1 MRVGRQIGRGPE
13 EVYAMIRE
21 AAVAGRFYPGTRDTL
36 LADIRQCVVEA
47 EREPAVA
54 VVCPHA
60 GYQFSGPVA
69 GAVYSRVA
77 VPDVAVILGVNHR
90 PSSDDFAIMTN
101 GAWRTPLGDVPI
113 ESKLAKAVL
122 KGCQLVKDNARAH
135 RYEHS
140 LEVQVPFLQAFN
152 ANVQIVPI
160 AVGSASEKAVIT
172 VGEAIAAAIKD
183 YGGKALI
190 VASTDMSH
198 TTDSSPE
205 RQEQVRALDMM
216 AIDAIRALDA
226 HELMHVVHREA
237 ITMCGFAPT
246 AVACAAAKKLGATA
260 GELVEYR
267 TSYDVTGDYSY
278 VVGYAGVIIR

>member
-1 MRVGRQIGRGPE
+1 
-13 EVYAMIRE
+13 MIRE
-21 AAVAGRFYPGTRDTL
+21 AAVAGRFYPGTRDAL
-36 LADIRQCVVEA
+36 LEDIRKHVVEA
-47 EREPAVA
+47 ERAPAVA

-60 GYQFSGPVA
+60 GYQFSGTVA
-69 GAVYSRVA
+69 GAVYSRVV

-90 PSSDDFAIMTN
+90 PGGDDFAIMTT
-101 GAWRTPLGDVPI
+101 GAWRTPLGDAPI
-113 ESKLAKAVL
+113 ESKLAKALL
-122 KGCQLVKDNARAH
+122 KSCQLVKDNTRAH

-152 ANVQIVPI
+152 PNVHIVPI
-160 AVGSASEKAVIT
+160 VFGSAGEKAVIT
-172 VGEAIAAAIKD
+172 VGEAIGAAIK
-183 YGGKALI
+183 KAGRPVLI

-205 RQEQVRALDMM
+205 RQQQVRALDMM

-226 HELMHVVHREA
+226 KGLMRAVHQEA
-237 ITMCGFAPT
+237 ITMCGAAPT
-246 AVACAAAKKLGATA
+246 AAACAAAKKLGASA

-278 VVGYAGVIIR
+278 VVGYAGMIIK

>member
-1 MRVGRQIGRGPE
+1 
-13 EVYAMIRE
+13 MIRE
-21 AAVAGRFYPGTRDTL
+21 AAVAGRFYPGTRDGL
-36 LADIRQCVVEA
+36 LEDIRQFVVEA
-47 EREPAVA
+47 ERQPTVA

-77 VPDVAVILGVNHR
+77 VPDAVVILGVNHR
-90 PSSDDFAIMTN
+90 PAGDDFAIMTT
-101 GAWRTPLGDVPI
+101 GAWRTPLGDAPI
-113 ESKLAKAVL
+113 ESTLAKAIV
-122 KGCQLVKDNARAH
+122 KSCQLVKDNARAH

-152 ANVQIVPI
+152 PNVHIVPL
-160 AVGSASEKAVIT
+160 AVGSPSEKAVIT
-172 VGEAIAAAIKD
+172 VGEAIASAIKKF
-183 YGGKALI
+183 GGSVLV

-216 AIDAIRALDA
+216 AIDAVRALDA
-226 HELMHVVHREA
+226 KGLIRTVHQEA

-246 AVACAAAKKLGATA
+246 ATACAAAKKLGATA

-278 VVGYAGVIIR
+278 VVGYAGIIIR

>member
-1 MRVGRQIGRGPE
+1 
-13 EVYAMIRE
+13 MIRE
-21 AAVAGRFYPGTRDTL
+21 PAVAGRFYPGTRDAL
-36 LADIRQCVVEA
+36 LAEVRKCVVET
-47 EREPAVA
+47 ERGPAVA

-69 GAVYSRVA
+69 GAVFSRVV
-77 VPDVAVILGVNHR
+77 VPDVVVVLGVNHR
-90 PSSDDFAIMTN
+90 PGGADFAIMPG

-113 ESKLAKAVL
+113 ESKLAKAIL
-122 KGCQLVKDNARAH
+122 RTSQNIKDDTRAH

-152 ANVQIVPI
+152 PKVRIVPI
-160 AVGSASEKAVIT
+160 AFGSSSEKAVIA
-172 VGEAIAAAIKD
+172 VGEAIAAAVKKFD
-183 YGGKALI
+183 GNVLI

-216 AIDAIRALDA
+216 ALDAVRALDGKG
-226 HELMHVVHREA
+226 LIRVVHHET
-237 ITMCGFAPT
+237 ITMCGYAPT
-246 AVACAAAKKLGATA
+246 AAACAAAKKLGATS
-260 GELVEYR
+260 GELVDYR

-278 VVGYAGVIIR
+278 VVGYAGVIIK

>member
-1 MRVGRQIGRGPE
+1 MGIGPE
-13 EVYAMIRE
+13 EVLGMIRE
-21 AAVAGRFYPGTRDTL
+21 AAVAGRFYPGTRDAL
-36 LADIRQCVVEA
+36 LGEIRKCVVEA
-47 EREPAVA
+47 ERQPALA

-69 GAVYSRVA
+69 GAVYSRVT
-77 VPDVAVILGVNHR
+77 VPDVVVILGVNHR
-90 PSSDDFAIMTN
+90 PAGPDFAIMAG

-113 ESKLAKAVL
+113 ESKLAKAIL
-122 KGCQLVKDNARAH
+122 KAYQPLKDDARAH

-152 ANVQIVPI
+152 PKVHIVPI
-160 AVGSASEKAVIT
+160 AVGSASEKPVLAM
-172 VGEAIAAAIKD
+172 GDAIAAAIKKF
-183 YGGKALI
+183 GGSVLI

-216 AIDAIRALDA
+216 AIDAVRALDA
-226 HELMHVVHREA
+226 RELVRVVHREE
-237 ITMCGFAPT
+237 ITMCGAAPT
-246 AVACAAAKKLGATA
+246 AAACAAAKKLGATA

-278 VVGYAGVIIR
+278 VVGYAGIIIK

>member
-1 MRVGRQIGRGPE
+1 
-13 EVYAMIRE
+13 MIRE
-21 AAVAGRFYPGTRDTL
+21 AAVAGRFYPGTRDAL
-36 LADIRQCVVEA
+36 LEEIRRCVVEA
-47 EREPAVA
+47 ERAPAVA

-77 VPDVAVILGVNHR
+77 VPEAVVILGVNHR
-90 PSSDDFAIMTN
+90 PGGADFAIMAG

-113 ESKLAKAVL
+113 ESKLAKAIL
-122 KGCQLVKDNARAH
+122 KASQIVKDDARAH

-152 ANVQIVPI
+152 PNVHIVPI
-160 AVGSASEKAVIT
+160 AVGSASEKAVLA
-172 VGEAIAAAIKD
+172 VGEAIAAAVKKF
-183 YGGKALI
+183 GGDVLI

-205 RQEQVRALDMM
+205 RQEQIRALDMM
-216 AIDAIRALDA
+216 AIDAVRALDA
-226 HELMHVVHREA
+226 RELMRVVHREG
-237 ITMCGFAPT
+237 ITMCGYAPT
-246 AVACAAAKKLGATA
+246 AAACAAAKKLGATA

-267 TSYDVTGDYSY
+267 TSTDVTGDYSY
-278 VVGYAGVIIR
+278 VVGYAGVIIRK

>member
-1 MRVGRQIGRGPE
+1 
-13 EVYAMIRE
+13 MIRE
-21 AAVAGRFYPGTRDTL
+21 AAVAGRFYPGTRDAL
-36 LADIRQCVVEA
+36 LGEIRKCVVEG

-77 VPDVAVILGVNHR
+77 LPDVAVILGVNHR
-90 PSSDDFAIMTN
+90 PTADDFAIMAS

-113 ESKLAKAVL
+113 ESKLAKAIM
-122 KGCQLVKDNARAH
+122 KTSQLVKDNARAH

-152 ANVQIVPI
+152 PNVRIVPI
-160 AVGSASEKAVIT
+160 AVGSPGEKAVIA
-172 VGEAIAAAIKD
+172 VGEAIAAAIKKSGAD
-183 YGGKALI
+183 VLL

-205 RQEQVRALDMM
+205 RQEQIRALDMQ
-216 AIDAIRALDA
+216 AVEAIRALDA
-226 HELMHVVHREA
+226 RELMRVVHHEQ
-237 ITMCGFAPT
+237 ITMCGAAPT
-246 AVACAAAKKLGATA
+246 AAVCAAAKKLGATG
-260 GELVEYR
+260 GELIDYR
-267 TSYDVTGDYSY
+267 TSTDVTGDYSY
-278 VVGYAGVIIR
+278 VVGYAGVIIK

>member
-1 MRVGRQIGRGPE
+1 
-13 EVYAMIRE
+13 MIRE
-21 AAVAGRFYPGTRDTL
+21 AAVAGRFYPGTRDAL
-36 LADIRQCVVEA
+36 LEDIRKCVVEV

-60 GYQFSGPVA
+60 GYQFSGSVA
-69 GAVYSRVA
+69 GAAYSRVV
-77 VPDVAVILGVNHR
+77 VPEVVVILGVNHR
-90 PSSDDFAIMTN
+90 PAAPDFAIMAG
-101 GAWRTPLGDVPI
+101 GAWRTPLGDAPI
-113 ESKLAKAVL
+113 ESKLAKAIL
-122 KGCQLVKDNARAH
+122 KTSQNVKDNPRAH

-152 ANVQIVPI
+152 PKVRIVPI
-160 AVGSASEKAVIT
+160 AFGSASEKAVIA
-172 VGEAIAAAIKD
+172 VGEAVAAAIKKFD
-183 YGGKALI
+183 GDVLI

-226 HELMHVVHREA
+226 RELMRVVHREE
-237 ITMCGFAPT
+237 ITMCGYAPT
-246 AVACAAAKKLGATA
+246 AAACAAAKKLGATA
-260 GELVEYR
+260 AELVEYR

-278 VVGYAGVIIR
+278 VVGYAGIIIK